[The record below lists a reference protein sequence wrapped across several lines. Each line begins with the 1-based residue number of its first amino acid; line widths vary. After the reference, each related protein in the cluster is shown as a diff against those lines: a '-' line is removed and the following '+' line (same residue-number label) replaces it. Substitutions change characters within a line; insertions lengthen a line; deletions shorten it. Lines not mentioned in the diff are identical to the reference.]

1 MIKKYAIHKHVLVSV
16 VLLAATLLS
25 GFQSAHA
32 MSVDWAGVYR
42 FEYAEVDNTS
52 LGSPHLR
59 KSYLL
64 NHLHLSPKIIAAD
77 GVNVIARF
85 DVLPNSYYQDSQVG
99 QQFGSGSSRS
109 TTGFSSGN
117 QDSNVAGNNQKSATL
132 SVSQLYL
139 NINQEYGA
147 IVVGRAPVQFGLGM
161 THNAGNGAFDHW
173 YDTRDMLGYKFLI
186 GNLSI
191 MPIIGKPY
199 DASVSQGKDV
209 TDVIW
214 NIEYNNAETESA
226 FGLFHQ
232 TRTSS
237 DISNDA
243 PVNRLHGTSIIG
255 GYKVQDVNVYLA
267 RGFESVKFRIEA
279 GFRSGGTGVGTAT
292 GDEVRM
298 NGYGVALET
307 DFISAGK
314 TQWSLKTGI
323 VSGDNPNTSN
333 FEGYTFDRNYDVAFL
348 LFNHPM
354 GASGYDPFQTRIQR
368 NTDPTCTTATAT
380 TPCAVKENDEA
391 LDEEAISNVM
401 YFSPRFKHAVND
413 KWDWTGS
420 LTWAQLQNPTVVPP
434 TTGST
439 YTDAG
444 RDVGYE
450 VDTGFVYKPTERV
463 QWLNELGM
471 FMPGSAF
478 KGGSNGYSNG
488 FTYGFQSK
496 AAISF

>member
-1 MIKKYAIHKHVLVSV
+1 MIKKCAKLKRV
-16 VLLAATLLS
+16 VMALAMVTISLL
-25 GFQSAHA
+25 GQSSSA

-42 FEYAEVDNTS
+42 FEYTEVDSTS

-77 GVNVIARF
+77 GVNVVARF
-85 DVLPNSYYQDSQVG
+85 DVLPNSYYPDSQVG

-109 TTGFSSGN
+109 STGYSSSN
-117 QDSNVAGNNQKSATL
+117 TDSSVAGNNQKSTNL
-132 SVSQLYL
+132 SVTQLYL

-161 THNAGNGAFDHW
+161 THSAGNGAFDHW

-191 MPIIGKPY
+191 MPIIGKVY

-214 NIEYNNAETESA
+214 NVEYNNPETESI

-232 TRTSS
+232 TRSS
-237 DISNDA
+237 SYISNDA
-243 PVNRLHGTSIIG
+243 PINRLRGSSIVG
-255 GYKVQDVNVYLA
+255 GYNVQDVNVYLA

-279 GFRSGGTGVGTAT
+279 GFRSGGTGVAT
-292 GDEVRM
+292 TSGDEVRM

-307 DFISAGK
+307 DFVSASK

-323 VSGDNPNTSN
+323 ASGDNPNTSN
-333 FEGYTFDRNYDVAFL
+333 FEGYMFDRNYDIAFL

-354 GASGYDPFQTRIQR
+354 GASGYDVFQTRIQR
-368 NTDPTCTTATAT
+368 NTDPTCTGATAT

-391 LDEEAISNVM
+391 VDEETVSNLM

-420 LTWAQLQNPTVVPP
+420 LTWAQLQNPTVVAPAS
-434 TTGST
+434 GST

-450 VDTGFVYKPTERV
+450 LDTGFVYKPTERL
-463 QWLNELGM
+463 QWLNELGL
-471 FMPGSAF
+471 FLPGSAF
-478 KGGSNGYSNG
+478 KGGSNSYSNG